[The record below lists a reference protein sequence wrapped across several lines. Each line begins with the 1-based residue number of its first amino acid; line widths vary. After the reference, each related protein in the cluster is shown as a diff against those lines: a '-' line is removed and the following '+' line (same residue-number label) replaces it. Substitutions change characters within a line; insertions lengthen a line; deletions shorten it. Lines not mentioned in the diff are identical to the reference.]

1 MRIARARGTSPI
13 MRRTHDLSARV
24 LWGSRLISDFGRRVA
39 RAVSL
44 LVSQSIFEVFLIVL
58 DLIVSQSVYFYIR
71 TGVPPIT

>member
-1 MRIARARGTSPI
+1 MGLPI
-13 MRRTHDLSARV
+13 
-24 LWGSRLISDFGRRVA
+24 DFGRRVA